1 MVNGNESILQSMA
14 GAQGVRCARH
24 ALHTGWQPDRRP
36 GSEMMMAD
44 FMWPY
49 YISCG
54 LITCAIVT
62 VCMWSVVQVEL

>member
-1 MVNGNESILQSMA
+1 
-14 GAQGVRCARH
+14 
-24 ALHTGWQPDRRP
+24 
-36 GSEMMMAD
+36 MMMAD